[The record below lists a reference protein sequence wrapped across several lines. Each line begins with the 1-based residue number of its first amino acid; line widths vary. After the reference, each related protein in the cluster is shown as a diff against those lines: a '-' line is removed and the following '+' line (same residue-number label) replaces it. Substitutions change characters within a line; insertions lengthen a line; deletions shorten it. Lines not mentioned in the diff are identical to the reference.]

1 VARYVLFRLLQAIP
15 VFFGTTFL
23 IYFMVFALPGDPIIG
38 LFGEKTPDPAL
49 LERVREQYH
58 LDDPF
63 LVQYFHY
70 IAGIF
75 QGDFGTSFSGQP
87 VSEILIR
94 TFPITLRLAI
104 MAVLIELVFGIVIG
118 LISGLRKGGI
128 FDATFLVVSLV
139 LISLPIFVIAFV
151 AQYGLGIQLGLFRAT
166 VGQGAP
172 IQDLI
177 LPAIVLASI
186 NFAVIVRLT
195 RSSVIE
201 TSTMDFVRTA
211 YGKGLSRNRVIPV
224 HILRNSLIPV
234 VTSLGADFGILI
246 VGATVTEGIF
256 NVGGVGSTLY
266 RAIITHQGPTVVSF
280 VTVMVILYLIVNI
293 LIDLLYAVLDP
304 RIRYVK

>member
-87 VSEILIR
+87 VSEILVR
-94 TFPITLRLAI
+94 TFPITLRLAV
-104 MAVLIELVFGIVIG
+104 MAVLIELVFGIAVG

-151 AQYGLGIQLGLFRAT
+151 AQYGLGIELGLFRAT

-201 TSTMDFVRTA
+201 TSSMDFVRTA

>member
-1 VARYVLFRLLQAIP
+1 MARYVLFRLLQAIP

-87 VSEILIR
+87 VSEILVR
-94 TFPITLRLAI
+94 TFPITLRLAV
-104 MAVLIELVFGIVIG
+104 MAVLIELVFGIAVG

-151 AQYGLGIQLGLFRAT
+151 AQYGLGIELGLFRAT

-201 TSTMDFVRTA
+201 TSSMDFVRTA